1 MTWSRA
7 AMRWAAIGCGLL
19 LVVLVLE
26 WRVLWLGAH
35 PDMLIAIRPW
45 SAADLGSALTGHWLF
60 PAVTPYYRPLAT
72 LLFAADFELFGLNL
86 PALHFM
92 SLAWLAL
99 IATIM
104 LHWLRR
110 EGDTLT
116 AVCAVAL
123 YVTHPVLLDAAVAVP
138 VYHIHL
144 LATAIV
150 ALALSVWT
158 TRCTSVSVRAWWPFF
173 ALAAAGF
180 LVKEDTALLLPGLLV
195 LQWMRARVFDDVQP
209 PTRPLIASTVALL
222 LTLVAIRWWFV
233 PELDP
238 TVTVDHSTTA
248 ALTSLVYAPV
258 RSAFAMFLGGALRP
272 VDTAFVLALQIA
284 GAVAAWRS
292 PKSTAGWLWLVGL
305 VWLAV
310 FSLPVSVVVPAR
322 STRLHLT
329 VFSAAVM
336 LGAGASACLAWAW
349 ARGRVVAG
357 IAAVALTIGIGLQWR
372 TQAETMARR
381 FTPCS
386 DEQLQANDQIHW
398 VAAAPDVLA
407 WLARTPEICAAR
419 GWTSPDDDLD
429 TIRWPHA
436 DGHTVVAHAD
446 ATAVRL
452 TFAASV
458 PTVLDITTNGRAT
471 RVTVSADAPAVT
483 LPLTAS
489 WRTWLRHGHRID
501 VRSGDATRVPDL
513 IRAERP

>member
-19 LVVLVLE
+19 TVVLVLE

-35 PDMLIAIRPW
+35 PDTLIAIRPW
-45 SAADLGSALTGHWLF
+45 SAADLRSALTGHWLF

-72 LLFAADFELFGLNL
+72 LLFAADFEIFGLNL

-92 SLAWLAL
+92 SLVLLAL
-99 IATIM
+99 VATLM
-104 LHWLRR
+104 LRWLSR
-110 EGDTLT
+110 EADTLT

-138 VYHIHL
+138 LYQIHL
-144 LATAIV
+144 LSTAMV
-150 ALALSVWT
+150 ALALCAWT
-158 TRCTSVSVRAWWPFF
+158 TRCTSVSLRAWWPMF
-173 ALAAAGF
+173 ALAAVGF
-180 LVKEDTALLLPGLLV
+180 FVKEDTALVLPGLLV
-195 LQWMRARVFDDVQP
+195 LQWVRARVFDDVQVP
-209 PTRPLIASTVALL
+209 KQTLIAGTATLL
-222 LTLVAIRWWFV
+222 LALVAIRWWFV

-238 TVTVDHSTTA
+238 TVAVDHSTSA
-248 ALTSLVYAPV
+248 ALTALIYAPV
-258 RSAFAMFLGGALRP
+258 RSAFAMFLGGTLRP

-292 PKSTAGWLWLVGL
+292 PKSTAGWLWITGLLWLVI
-305 VWLAV
+305 
-310 FSLPVSVVVPAR
+310 FSLPVSIVVPAR

-349 ARGRVVAG
+349 ARGRRVAG
-357 IAAVALTIGIGLQWR
+357 LVAVALTIGVGLQWR
-372 TQAETMARR
+372 TQAETMTRR

-386 DEQLQANDQIHW
+386 AEQLQANDQIRW
-398 VAAAPDVLA
+398 VATAPDLVA
-407 WLARTPEICAAR
+407 WLERTPEICAAR
-419 GWTSPDDDLD
+419 GWASPDDDLD

-436 DGHTVVAHAD
+436 DGHTVFARAD

-452 TFAASV
+452 TFAASA
-458 PTVLDITTNGRAT
+458 PTVLDITTNGRVT
-471 RVTVSADAPAVT
+471 RVTVSADAPVVT
-483 LPLTAS
+483 LPLTTS
-489 WRTWLRHGHRID
+489 WRTWLQHGHRVE

-513 IRAERP
+513 LRAERP